1 MKEIDRLAGYLKGRD
16 APCPGCGYN
25 LRDLIGERCP
35 ECGEAL
41 TVMHIRYNAPRASPA
56 SLVVGY
62 LGLACGAAVVVCVWP
77 VLMGLKTGRGDPLSW
92 DHVRLLAVAGATG
105 GVGVCFYAWNEWAD
119 EMTRRPTRFRW
130 GWAAACYLAA
140 PLAWLVGR
148 LVGRW

>member
-25 LRDLIGERCP
+25 LRDLLGQTCP

-41 TVMHIRYNAPRASPA
+41 TVVKIIYNAPRASPA

-62 LGLACGAAVVVCVWP
+62 LGLVAGAVVTVGVWP
-77 VLMGLKTGRGDPLSW
+77 VVMGLKVGRGDPPSW
-92 DHVRLLAVAGATG
+92 DHIRLLAVAGATAG
-105 GVGVCFYAWNEWAD
+105 MVWAFHTWNQWAD
-119 EMTRRPTRFRW
+119 EMTRRPARFRW
-130 GWAAACYLAA
+130 GWAAACYLTA

>member
-41 TVMHIRYNAPRASPA
+41 TVVKIIYHAPKA
-56 SLVVGY
+56 SLASVVVGFF
-62 LGLACGAAVVVCVWP
+62 GLVGGAAVLASVWP
-77 VLMGLKTGRGDPLSW
+77 VMMQRPRRRRGDFTIW
-92 DHVRLLAVAGATG
+92 DVKHLVLIGLTLGLTVLFAVW
-105 GVGVCFYAWNEWAD
+105 YDWHD
-119 EMTRRPTRFRW
+119 EMRRRPARFRW
-130 GWAAACYLAA
+130 GWAAACYLTA

-148 LVGRW
+148 LMGRW

>member
-25 LRDLIGERCP
+25 LRDLIGDRCP
-35 ECGEAL
+35 ECGETL
-41 TVMHIRYNAPRASPA
+41 TVVKIIYHAPRASPA

-62 LGLACGAAVVVCVWP
+62 MGLAVGAVVVVRVWP
-77 VLMGLKTGRGDPLSW
+77 VVMGLKVSKGDPPSW
-92 DHVRLLAVAGATG
+92 DHVRLLGVVGATWG
-105 GVGVCFYAWNEWAD
+105 IIAAAYKWNDWAD
-119 EMTRRPTRFRW
+119 EMTRRPGRFRW
-130 GWAAACYLAA
+130 GWAAACSLTA